1 MKKRGTR
8 FSFTKTNL
16 FIFAAILF
24 FSSLLLSQTFPLR
37 SKYPAVKTISTESLA
52 KGLGKTL
59 LVVDARNKVEFNAI
73 HIKGALN
80 DKVGNM
86 NFGKKLDE
94 LTKGDKSKK
103 IVFYCNGGMCRKSFK
118 ANIEAKKLGYTN
130 TFSYDAGI
138 FVWANAHP
146 EKTLLM
152 GKILSDKSALISQ
165 QEFSAKLLE
174 KSKFEKQS
182 ASKNAMLIDVRDPA
196 QRKMTPKFKNKI
208 VKSSMDKLV
217 NLLNQKYFK
226 NKAGTKTLYF
236 FDAVGKQ
243 VRWLQ
248 YYLEEYGYKNY
259 YFLKGGVKSYSK

>member
-1 MKKRGTR
+1 MEKKETR

-16 FIFAAILF
+16 FIFATFLI
-24 FSSLLLSQTFPLR
+24 FSSLYAQEFPLR
-37 SKYPAVKTISTESLA
+37 SKYPSVKTISTESLA

-59 LVVDARNKVEFNAI
+59 LVVDARNQVEFNAI
-73 HIKGALN
+73 HIKGAFN

-86 NFGKKLDE
+86 NFGEKLNA
-94 LTKGDKSKK
+94 LTKEKKSEK
-103 IVFYCNGGMCRKSFK
+103 IVFYCNGGMCKKSFK

-146 EKTLLM
+146 ENTLLM
-152 GKILSDKSALISQ
+152 GKILLDKSALISQ
-165 QEFSAKLLE
+165 KEFSDKLLE

-182 ASKNAMLIDVRDPA
+182 ASNNSMLIDVRDPA
-196 QRKMTPKFKNKI
+196 QRKMAPKFKNKI
-208 VKSSMDKLV
+208 IKSSMDKLV

-226 NKAGTKTLYF
+226 NKVGTKTLYF

-248 YYLEEYGYKNY
+248 YYLEEYGYNNY
-259 YFLKGGVKSYSK
+259 YFLKGGVKAYSK